1 MADKIEGVTFKIA
14 NAEKLAADIAKF
26 GKQGARVVKYT
37 VSDTKKR
44 AVPLVKD
51 NILLKYGLQKKD
63 LNDKSAA
70 KINTKQQ
77 DKAGSVNV
85 GIVVRGRLLTV
96 RRFGMTP
103 KRPAGFKKLGKKE
116 RFIAK
121 LKNGENGEF
130 KTFSKKRKPYSISIE
145 ILNGKR
151 ATLKNKDGSRFFL
164 NKIGGGDTIVP
175 WQVKGNEAPRPVTT
189 LSVPQ
194 MIGNKE
200 VKEKTLN
207 EIDGL
212 YRKRF
217 KHHYD
222 RLIKNKD

>member
-1 MADKIEGVTFKIA
+1 MADKIEGVKFKIT
-14 NAEKLAADIAKF
+14 NADKLAADIAKF
-26 GKQGARVVKYT
+26 GKQGAKVVKYT

-70 KINTKQQ
+70 TINTKQQ
-77 DKAGSVNV
+77 EKAGSVNV
-85 GIVVRGRLLTV
+85 GVIIRGRTLTA
-96 RRFGMTP
+96 RRFGMMP

-116 RFIAK
+116 RFVAG
-121 LKNGENGEF
+121 LKDGEF
-130 KTFSKKRKPYSISIE
+130 KTFSKKRKPYTISVE
-145 ILNGKR
+145 ILKGQKKTFQPKGDTR
-151 ATLKNKDGSRFFL
+151 YFL
-164 NKIGGGDTIVP
+164 NKIGGGDKIAP
-175 WQVKGNEAPRPVTT
+175 WQVKGNEAPRPITT

-194 MIGNKE
+194 MLGNKA

-217 KHHYD
+217 KYHYD
-222 RLIKNKD
+222 RLINKKD

>member
-1 MADKIEGVTFKIA
+1 MAKEKAGVTFKIA

-26 GKQGARVVKYT
+26 GKQGEKVIKYT

-44 AVPLVKD
+44 AVPIVKD
-51 NILLKYGLQKKD
+51 NILAKYGLQKRD
-63 LNDKSAA
+63 LNDKTAA
-70 KINTKQQ
+70 TINTREQG
-77 DKAGSVNV
+77 KAGSVNV
-85 GIVVRGRLLTV
+85 GIIIRGRRLTA

-116 RFIAK
+116 MFVSK
-121 LKNGENGEF
+121 LRNGEY
-130 KTFSKKRKPYSISIE
+130 KTFSKQRKPYSISVEIE
-145 ILNGKR
+145 KGQRKTYQPKGDTR
-151 ATLKNKDGSRFFL
+151 YFL
-164 NKIGGGDTIVP
+164 NNIRGGDIIVP
-175 WQVKGNEAPRPVTT
+175 WQVEGKKQPRPIMT

-194 MIGNKE
+194 MIGNNT
-200 VKEKTLN
+200 VKENTLN